1 MSTYS
6 QFRLVTFQVFDN
18 PMELVAIISDPRSV
32 VLERY
37 KDLSGFNTS
46 SSGLGR
52 GGTFP
57 WKKWLL
63 KLVLEIML
71 MSWRDKECS
80 SHFRNCST
88 NLGEG
93 KLQGIAALLNQWSF
107 SLCSE

>member
-1 MSTYS
+1 
-6 QFRLVTFQVFDN
+6 
-18 PMELVAIISDPRSV
+18 MELVAIISDPRRV
-32 VLERY
+32 VLERD
-37 KDLSGFNTS
+37 KDLNGFNTS

-71 MSWRDKECS
+71 MSWRDEECS
-80 SHFRNCST
+80 SHFRNCRST

-93 KLQGIAALLNQWSF
+93 KLQGIAALFNQWSF
-107 SLCSE
+107 SLYTE